1 MCVYVCMY
9 IYIYTHEHTHTHTYI
24 HKYKYV
30 RKYSLLLQLLLVV
43 QKLPTFTFLEM
54 NLVVQVHF
62 QSLFCRC
69 FSNYINRENRS
80 EDVAAL
86 AAELRMQ
93 HELPL
98 YVFVRWMT
106 TLAFLLLSFSLSHTV
121 GVTLSCSCS
130 TIRPS
135 VSVVQCHL
143 VAEVVNSVEFTWLQ
157 RMVRYEL
164 WFVSF
169 NEC

>member
-1 MCVYVCMY
+1 MYVC
-9 IYIYTHEHTHTHTYI
+9 IYIYTHTSTHTHTYI
-24 HKYKYV
+24 HKYKYMC
-30 RKYSLLLQLLLVV
+30 KYSLLLQLLLVV

-106 TLAFLLLSFSLSHTV
+106 TLAFLLLSFSLTHSGSNSLMFLLNNQTICICSSV
-121 GVTLSCSCS
+121 PSSGWSC
-130 TIRPS
+130 
-135 VSVVQCHL
+135 
-143 VAEVVNSVEFTWLQ
+143 
-157 RMVRYEL
+157 
-164 WFVSF
+164 
-169 NEC
+169 